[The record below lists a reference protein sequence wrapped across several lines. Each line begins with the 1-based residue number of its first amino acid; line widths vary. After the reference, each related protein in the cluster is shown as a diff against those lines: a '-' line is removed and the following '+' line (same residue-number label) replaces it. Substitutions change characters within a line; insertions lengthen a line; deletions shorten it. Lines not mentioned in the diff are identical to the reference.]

1 MGENQVEQNGT
12 DSNGVAHEAV
22 AVKAE
27 VVAIKA
33 EATSQI
39 VIPTAKLGEIN
50 VTPYMRAALDKVAVA
65 EGFVNYEINVIHGSG
80 VGDGFVGLVFRA
92 IIQEN
97 ESDKKLIVVV
107 KTPPENQARRAMM
120 GSLELFE
127 REVRIYTEVLP
138 AFVNFQKMMNVK
150 PELGFFEFP
159 KCFFAEYSKEQDD
172 SIIIMEDLK
181 ESGYK
186 MWDKF
191 KPTNF
196 EHAKL
201 IFSALG
207 RLHAV
212 SFAMKELQPE
222 SFEPLKAFGDL
233 LAPKMGE
240 ENFKMMLTG
249 MIDRAI
255 GTLDENDTRR
265 RNRVLRL
272 KEDLPSMMIEV
283 TSGAKAE
290 PFAVLGH
297 GDCWSNNFMYQYKVS
312 SIIVYF

>member
-1 MGENQVEQNGT
+1 MGENHVDENGT

-22 AVKAE
+22 AVSATP
-27 VVAIKA
+27 VQAAPVKA

-39 VIPTAKLGEIN
+39 VIPTAKLAEIN
-50 VTPYMRAALDKVAVA
+50 VTPYMRSCLDKVAVA

-107 KTPPENQARRAMM
+107 KTPPENQARRMSF
-120 GSLELFE
+120 GSMELFE
-127 REVRIYTEVLP
+127 REILIYSKVLP
-138 AFVNFQKMMNVK
+138 AFVDFQRMMNVK

-159 KCFFAEYSKEQDD
+159 KCFFAEYNQELDD
-172 SIIIMEDLK
+172 AIIIMEDLK
-181 ESGYK
+181 ENGYK

-196 EHAKL
+196 EHARL
-201 IFSALG
+201 IFAALG

-222 SFEPLKAFGDL
+222 SFEPLKALGDA
-233 LAPKMGE
+233 LAPKMAE
-240 ENFKMMLTG
+240 ENFKMMLHG

-255 GTLDENDTRR
+255 STLDENDTRR

-272 KEDLPSMMIEV
+272 KEDLPTMMMEL

-312 SIIVYF
+312 

>member
-1 MGENQVEQNGT
+1 MGENHVDENGT
-12 DSNGVAHEAV
+12 HSNGVAHEAV

-27 VVAIKA
+27 AVAVKA

-39 VIPTAKLGEIN
+39 VIPTAKLAEIN
-50 VTPYMRAALDKVAVA
+50 VTPYMRGALDKVAVA

-107 KTPPENQARRAMM
+107 KTPPENQARRMSF
-120 GSLELFE
+120 GSMELFD
-127 REVRIYTEVLP
+127 REVRIYTTVLP
-138 AFVNFQKMMNVK
+138 ALVNFQREMRVK

-159 KCFFAEYSKEQDD
+159 KCFFAEYNQELDD
-172 SIIIMEDLK
+172 AIIIMEDLK

-222 SFEPLKAFGDL
+222 SFEPFKAYGDA
-233 LAPKMGE
+233 LAPKMAE
-240 ENFKMMLTG
+240 ENFKMMLHS

-272 KEDLPSMMIEV
+272 KEDLPTMMMEV

-297 GDCWSNNFMYQYKVS
+297 GDCWSNNFMYQYKVC
-312 SIIVYF
+312 SIC